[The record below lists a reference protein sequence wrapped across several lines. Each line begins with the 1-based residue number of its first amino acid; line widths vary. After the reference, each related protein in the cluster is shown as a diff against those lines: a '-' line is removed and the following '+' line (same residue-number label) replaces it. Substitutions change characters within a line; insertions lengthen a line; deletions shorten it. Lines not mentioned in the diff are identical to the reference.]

1 MAAPVSN
8 LTAAITAR
16 MLAKPEGFDALYA
29 VNKRKHKMIGLV
41 DFLGG
46 QSKAMEIDTNDG
58 LISSMKMGDYMTNA
72 VVATATQNGPNIDL
86 TFSGSYNQFRTGF
99 AVHDK
104 NRKLAMVSAV
114 GAGTMTISPLDN
126 TLTAGTDFAVGTYC
140 IESFN
145 VSKTLSSTSPEYKQF
160 LPDTLYNYLQ
170 ISRESMTL
178 SAMDYVSTYIDGTAG
193 SKQHAA
199 AMIQMEIALRKLADS
214 IETRMFIGQAAS
226 AVTVVNGVSSGTGNT
241 NGGID
246 WALTNRGGQLD
257 VQSSLATSDYLLDI
271 LVNLREQT
279 GMTSN
284 HFLFIGG
291 PRARQNMATALQPY
305 KLTAGKNSVLEG
317 AGLAVDGVNTTF
329 GFVEFMDTWYMADPY
344 ADPQIS
350 TITGNRKLSDEFYIF
365 CVQPT
370 VDFYGGSAPL
380 IRQCYKDTQGIQ
392 MTHVNG
398 LVDNNG
404 RRITGS
410 TANSIDGVTVD
421 FYTNSGIDIV
431 DASGMYGFK
440 LSA

>member
-1 MAAPVSN
+1 MGAPVSN
-8 LTAAITAR
+8 LPAAITAR
-16 MLAKPEGFDALYA
+16 LLAKPEGFDTLYA
-29 VNKRKHKMIGLV
+29 VNKRRHKMIGLV

-46 QSKAMEIDTNDG
+46 QSKSMKIDTNNG

-72 VVATATQNGPNIDL
+72 VVATATQNGAGIDL
-86 TFSGSYNQFRTGF
+86 TFNGAYNQFKVGW

-104 NRKLAMVSAV
+104 NRKLGIISAAAP
-114 GAGTMTISPLDN
+114 GAITINPIGN

-145 VSKTLSSTSPEYKQF
+145 VSKTYGSDSPDYK
-160 LPDTLYNYLQ
+160 LYAPDVLNNFLQ
-170 ISRESMTL
+170 ISRSSMTL
-178 SAMDYVSTYIDGTAG
+178 SAMDYVATYIDGTAG
-193 SKQHAA
+193 SKEHASA
-199 AMIQMEIALRKLADS
+199 QIQMELALRNLADS
-214 IETRMFIGQAAS
+214 IETRMFIGQAVENVS
-226 AVTVVNGVSSGTGNT
+226 VVGGTGNT

-257 VQSSLATSDYLLDI
+257 VQSSLPTSDYMLDI
-271 LVNLREQT
+271 LTGLREQT
-279 GMTSN
+279 GMVSN

-305 KLTAGKNSVLEG
+305 KLTAGKDSVLEG
-317 AGLAVDGVNTTF
+317 KGLAVDGVNTTF
-329 GFVEFMDTWYMADPY
+329 GFIEFMDTWYMADPY

-350 TITGNRKLSDEFYIF
+350 TITGTRKLSNEFYIF

-380 IRQCYKDTQGIQ
+380 IRQCYKDNQGIN
-392 MTHVNG
+392 MTHVDG
-398 LVDNNG
+398 LVDQNG
-404 RRITGS
+404 NRKTGS

-440 LSA
+440 LSS

>member
-46 QSKAMEIDTNDG
+46 QSKALSIDTNDG

-72 VVATATQNGPNIDL
+72 VVATATQSGADLIL

-104 NRKLAMVSAV
+104 NRKLGIITAASAGQITV
-114 GAGTMTISPLDN
+114 SPLDN

-145 VSKTLSSTSPEYKQF
+145 VSKTLNSTSPDYKQY

-193 SKQHAA
+193 SKQHAS

-226 AVTVVNGVSSGTGNT
+226 GVTTVNGVNVGTGNT

-257 VQSSLATSDYLLDI
+257 VQSSVPTTDYMLDI
-271 LVNLREQT
+271 LTNLREQT
-279 GMTSN
+279 GMSSN

-291 PRARQNMATALQPY
+291 PRARQNMATALQNY
-305 KLTAGKNSVLEG
+305 KITAGKNSVLEG
-317 AGLAVDGVNTTF
+317 AGLAVDGVMTTF
-329 GFVEFMDTWYMADPY
+329 GFIEFMDTWYMADPY

-350 TITGNRKLSDEFYIF
+350 SVTGNRKLSDEFYIF

-410 TANSIDGVTVD
+410 TAASNDGVTVD

>member
-8 LTAAITAR
+8 LPAAMTAR
-16 MLAKPEGFDALYA
+16 MLNKPEGFDALYA
-29 VNKRKHKMIGLV
+29 VNKRRHKMIGLV

-46 QSKAMEIDTNDG
+46 QSKAMEVDTNNG

-72 VVATATQNGPNIDL
+72 VVATATQNGTSIDL
-86 TFSGSYNQFRTGF
+86 TFNGGYNQFRVGF

-104 NRKLAMVSAV
+104 NRKLAIVTAAAA
-114 GAGTMTISPLDN
+114 GAITISPLDN

-145 VSKTLSSTSPEYKQF
+145 VSKTYSSTSPDYK
-160 LPDTLYNYLQ
+160 LYVPDTLYNYLQ

-178 SAMDYVSTYIDGTAG
+178 SAMDFYKTYIDGTAG
-193 SKQHAA
+193 SKVHAA
-199 AMIQMEIALRKLADS
+199 AMIQQEMALRKLADS
-214 IETRMFIGQAAS
+214 IETRMFIGQAA
-226 AVTVVNGVSSGTGNT
+226 TGVSVVGGTGNT

-246 WALTNRGGQLD
+246 WALVNRGGQLD
-257 VQSSLATSDYLLDI
+257 VQSSLPDTDYMLDI

-279 GMTSN
+279 GMVSN

-291 PRARQNMATALQPY
+291 PRARQNMATALQNY
-305 KLTAGKNSVLEG
+305 KITAGVNSVLEG
-317 AGLAVDGVNTTF
+317 KGLAVDGVNTTF
-329 GFVEFMDTWYMADPY
+329 GYIEFMDTWYMSDPY
-344 ADPQIS
+344 SDPQLS
-350 TITGNRKLSDEFYIF
+350 TITGQRKLSDEFYIF

-392 MTHVNG
+392 MTHVDGLINQNG
-398 LVDNNG
+398 Q
-404 RRITGS
+404 RISGS
-410 TANSIDGVTVD
+410 TATSTDGVTVD